1 MTDPNITPDKAHIAL
16 PPMTKLESYTIIR
29 TLSIGGFG
37 IVYLA
42 EDDNSD
48 DLVAIKEYF
57 PSSLAMRAE
66 DGPAVM
72 PQTALDEDLF
82 AAGLKCFFEEA
93 RLLANINHPNV
104 VNVRN
109 FFPDNDTVYMVMS
122 YYDGHGLDK
131 ELIELEG
138 MMTER
143 RIRTLFGHIA
153 SGLRE
158 VHLKKMLH
166 LDIKPSNIYL
176 PKRAAP
182 IILDFGAARQSVQV
196 DGRHLVGMYTPGF
209 AAPEQYKATLENQG
223 PWTDVYALGATMYA
237 VMNKGTPIPSDR
249 RLKQDTLIPAKENF
263 KGSYSKELLELID
276 GCMML
281 DTQSRIGSMNA
292 ILKVMMERPQKW
304 GDAEN
309 TTEKVSRKLNFFQKI
324 FEKRD

>member
-1 MTDPNITPDKAHIAL
+1 MTDPNLSPDKAHIAL
-16 PPMTKLESYTIIR
+16 PPMTKLESYTIIK

-48 DLVAIKEYF
+48 DFVAIKEYF

-66 DGPAVM
+66 DSLMVM
-72 PQTALDEDLF
+72 PQTELDEDLF

-93 RLLANINHPNV
+93 RLLANINHSNV

-109 FFPDNDTVYMVMS
+109 FFPDNDTVYMVMD

-131 ELIELEG
+131 ELASLKG

-143 RIRTLFGHIA
+143 RLRTLFGHVA

-176 PKRAAP
+176 PKRASP
-182 IILDFGAARQSVQV
+182 IILDFGAARQSVRV

-237 VMNKGTPIPSDR
+237 VMNKATPLASDK
-249 RLKQDTLIPAKENF
+249 RLKKDTLIPAREKF
-263 KGSYSKELLELID
+263 KGSYSEELLELID
-276 GCMML
+276 GCMIL
-281 DTQSRIGSMNA
+281 DSQSRIGSMNA

-304 GDAEN
+304 GSAEKAA
-309 TTEKVSRKLNFFQKI
+309 EKVTGKLSFFKRI
-324 FEKRD
+324 FDKKD